1 MPTLSPAA
9 RQQLQRV
16 DDPDG
21 LLVLVL
27 IDHPS
32 FAGGVRI
39 VQDTR
44 DWTIGGTSFIG
55 LPLAIQLP
63 QDVGREASR
72 AQLRLDNIGRDLLAE
87 FEGLPPGA
95 SLDVMLR
102 LVSRARPDTVEYEY
116 MAGASVAEVDVD
128 AITLTLGDEE
138 LLRRNAVALRYDP
151 TTAPGIFAG

>member
-1 MPTLSPAA
+1 MATLSTAA

-21 LLVLVL
+21 LLLLVL

-32 FAGGVRI
+32 FAGGIRI

-44 DWTIGGTSFIG
+44 DWIIGGITFVG
-55 LPLAIQLP
+55 LPLSIQLP
-63 QDVGREASR
+63 QDVSGEATR
-72 AQLRLDNIGRDLLAE
+72 AQLRVDNIGRDLLAE
-87 FEGLPPGA
+87 LEDLPPGS

-102 LVSRARPDTVEYEY
+102 IVSRAAPEVTEFEYV
-116 MAGASVAEVDVD
+116 AGASAAEVDLES
-128 AITLTLGDEE
+128 ITMTLGDDE

-151 TTAPGIFAG
+151 STAPGIFAG